1 MAFPSLRVAPLLC
14 AGLFLWI
21 ATTAGFAQEGRCAQL
36 VALDMQ
42 YRGVALTL
50 AQKTL
55 KAQLLSWYRENCGRG
70 RHIANN

>member
-14 AGLFLWI
+14 AGLLLSI
-21 ATTAGFAQEGRCAQL
+21 ATTAAFAQEGQCAQL

-42 YRGVALTL
+42 YRGVALTPV
-50 AQKTL
+50 QKTL

-70 RHIANN
+70 PRIAKN